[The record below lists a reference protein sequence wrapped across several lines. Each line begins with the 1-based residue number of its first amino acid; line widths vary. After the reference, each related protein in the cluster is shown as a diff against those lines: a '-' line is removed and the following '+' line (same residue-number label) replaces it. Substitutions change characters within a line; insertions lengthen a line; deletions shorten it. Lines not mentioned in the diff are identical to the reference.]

1 MMVVASRPG
10 SGVTLGGLHYA
21 DCLVQHG
28 RALCPTEASGLMAA
42 AIPPPE
48 AGNQANKAPAPPLI
62 STTPVSWLPGA
73 LVGLLLAAYLAMAE
87 LDRLT
92 ADVLDKDGQS
102 WSLTTLMGPSRLF
115 DLSTDGWTATG
126 FTTDGGRLFGWM
138 LTYLLVDVIFI
149 AAYGWLLA
157 CWLGWTLPVKLL
169 VGLDLAEDLA
179 VVLYGRPTAH
189 SGLACVPIVFS
200 LLKWVAVIVVLLV
213 LLRRLTD
220 PTDAYS
226 WRSALIRLR
235 RALYVHRFSLVPLIP
250 LAALGLISGPNIL
263 DQLPDIQ
270 RQWSDTGVGHWQA
283 AAATVVLVLLGIGL
297 FVLGR
302 MRSEFA
308 RQRATET
315 PGEAATR
322 PNPNLW
328 IYVVGPAL
336 VLAGVLL
343 NRGSGVVWSR
353 AAIFCLVPLLVVG
366 ASLLLRKAVP
376 NLARP
381 GLKALDPADVPT
393 ITLVG
398 DVLAILPLV
407 IGGLALV
414 RSYTAVVALDGLRGV
429 GNASLGGDWWAR
441 GALAV
446 GFAGASLGWL
456 MGVGLLN
463 WVASQPW
470 LKPRLTV
477 GNTTMFS
484 QGLRWGA
491 MIWWLAVFLLLYL
504 APLFLA
510 SLGAIACVLLALAA
524 LALMLGSF
532 AVIAQDGGAPEVL
545 WKLGF
550 RAAPLTLLLIAA
562 IVLAGKAGDDTQ
574 VHATRNLPAAASMK
588 RDSLPEAFDAWKM
601 EPGCQLPT
609 GQVTLRPMF
618 LVAAEGGG
626 IRAAYWTAAALDRLV
641 KANPCVGSSTLFS
654 GGASGGAVGLTVAR
668 FAEPGTSAAQVEKM
682 ADPRALAAGSLGLFV
697 RDLAYA
703 ATGVPAPALGSA
715 SVASRLQATGN
726 GHWADRAALIEAVW
740 QTQAPGLDVPFVG
753 GPKAALSP
761 TGELVLTST
770 SVGTGCRYL
779 VSQVTLHDSPAGTD
793 CATLRQPVAGSV
805 DLLSAYAA
813 KDKDRDLDNQH
824 CVGPL
829 LAATAAM
836 FASRFPFVTPSGVVG
851 PCGAITEP
859 DQLVDGGYVENSG
872 LGTIVDLADQW
883 LPLVRQHNTEQLRTA
898 TSPTLFVPVVLYMDN
913 GTGSDLR
920 PPSLKVT
927 DEILVPSTA
936 NKRAQMQQSDTPTLL
951 QRAATLVAANNLWDP
966 SICTS
971 GATPNEEPAA
981 CARVKRAGEQI
992 DTWRPRP
999 VVVVHQSTF
1008 PAVTAPLG
1016 WTLSEDSMATMN
1028 EALAQQAAVKCRP
1041 ETKDLL
1047 CTRQLGSLAD
1057 ALALLPA
1064 RADRRP

>member
-1 MMVVASRPG
+1 
-10 SGVTLGGLHYA
+10 
-21 DCLVQHG
+21 
-28 RALCPTEASGLMAA
+28 MAA
-42 AIPPPE
+42 AIPPPPA
-48 AGNQANKAPAPPLI
+48 AGNQAADNAPALPPI
-62 STTPVSWLPGA
+62 STTPVSWPAGA
-73 LVGLLLAAYLAMAE
+73 LVGLLVAAYLAMAE

-102 WSLTTLMGPSRLF
+102 WSMTTLMGPSRLF
-115 DLSTDGWTATG
+115 DLSTDGWIATG
-126 FTTDGGRLFGWM
+126 FTSDGGRLFGWM

-157 CWLGWTLPVKLL
+157 SWLGWTLPVKLL

-179 VVLYGRPTAH
+179 VALYGRPTAH
-189 SGLACVPIVFS
+189 PGLTWVPIALS
-200 LLKWVAVIVVLLV
+200 LLKWAAVIVVILV
-213 LLRRLTD
+213 LTRRLTD
-220 PTDAYS
+220 ATDAYS
-226 WRSALIRLR
+226 WRSGLVRLR

-270 RQWSDTGVGHWQA
+270 RQWADTGVGHWQA
-283 AAATVVLVLLGIGL
+283 AAAAVGLVLLGLGL

-308 RQRATET
+308 RQRAVET
-315 PGEAATR
+315 PAQAAAR
-322 PNPNLW
+322 PDPNLM
-328 IYVVGPAL
+328 IYVVGPVL
-336 VLAGVLL
+336 VLAGALL
-343 NRGSGVVWSR
+343 NRGSGVLWWR
-353 AAIFCLVPLLVVG
+353 AAVFCVVPLLVVG
-366 ASLLLRKAVP
+366 VSLWLRKAKP
-376 NLARP
+376 DLARP
-381 GLKALDPADVPT
+381 GLKALDLADVPT

-407 IGGLALV
+407 IGGLAMV
-414 RSYTAVVALDGLRGV
+414 RSYTAVVALEGLRGV
-429 GNASLGGDWWAR
+429 GSASLGADWWAR

-456 MGVGLLN
+456 VGVRLLN
-463 WVASQPW
+463 WVASRPW

-477 GNTTMFS
+477 GDTTMFS
-484 QGLRWGA
+484 QPLRWGA
-491 MIWWLAVFLLLYL
+491 MTWWLAVFLLLYL

-510 SLGAIACVLLALAA
+510 SLGVIACVLLALAA

-532 AVIAQDGGAPEVL
+532 AVIAQDGGAPEVV

-562 IVLAGKAGDDTQ
+562 IALAGTAGADTD
-574 VHATRNLPAAASMK
+574 VHASRNLTSAGPSGQ
-588 RDSLPEAFDAWKM
+588 RESLAKAFGTWSEA
-601 EPGCQLPT
+601 PGCEVDK
-609 GQVTLRPMF
+609 GAVTLRPMF

-641 KANPCVGSSTLFS
+641 EANSCVRSSTLLS

-668 FAEPGTSAAQVEKM
+668 FAPSGTSAAAQVEKM
-682 ADPRALAAGSLGLFV
+682 AEPTALSVGSLGLFV

-703 ATGVPAPALGSA
+703 ATGVPAPAQGSA

-726 GHWADRAALIEAVW
+726 GQWADRAALIEAVW

-753 GPKAALSP
+753 DRNAARSP

-779 VSQVTLHDSPAGTD
+779 VSQVTFPESPSGTD
-793 CATLRQPVAGSV
+793 CATLHQPVAGSV
-805 DLLSAYAA
+805 DLLSAYAGPE
-813 KDKDRDLDNQH
+813 KDGDH

-851 PCGAITEP
+851 PCGGITEP

-872 LGTIVDLADQW
+872 LGTVVDLADQW

-898 TSPTLFVPVVLYMDN
+898 SSPTLFVPVVLYMDN

-927 DEILVPSTA
+927 AEILVPSTA
-936 NKRAQMQQSDTPTLL
+936 NKRAKVQQSDTPTLL
-951 QRAATLVAANNLWDP
+951 QRAATLVAARNLWDP
-966 SICTS
+966 SVCTS
-971 GATPNEEPAA
+971 GATAREELAA

-992 DTWRPRP
+992 GIWRPRP
-999 VVVVHQSTF
+999 VVVVHESTF

-1016 WTLSEDSMATMN
+1016 WTLSEDSTATMN
-1028 EALAQQAAVKCRP
+1028 EALAQQAAAKCPP
-1041 ETKDLL
+1041 ETKNLL
-1047 CTRQLGSLAD
+1047 CGRQLGSLAD

-1064 RADRRP
+1064 RAVRRP